1 MQIISA
7 FFNEFHPLPIAI
19 QQGLEENCN
28 IIQFEKNDNI
38 DIIGKTPEHFLL
50 IKSGVVKSIYRV
62 SSRTIIT
69 GFKGPGDALFH
80 VSSLFNNRVAR
91 EGFKVVNQAEVL
103 VLPYKVIQE
112 IHSKYPE
119 FLIHLLKL
127 VDIKLLDLQR
137 HAQMLSET
145 ADRRIFS
152 CAKYFSHILED
163 IPKQQLCQFLC
174 ISRTTLY
181 LYGKILYPN
190 GNSNKSQR

>member
-7 FFNEFHPLPIAI
+7 FFNQFHSLSISI
-19 QQGLEENCN
+19 QQRIEENCAT
-28 IIQFEKNDNI
+28 IYFERNDNI

-50 IKSGVVKSIYRV
+50 IKSGVVKSIYQV
-62 SSRTIIT
+62 SNRLIIT

-80 VSSLFNNRVAR
+80 VSSLFDDTVAR
-91 EGFKVVNQAEVL
+91 EGFKVVNQVEAI

-112 IHSKYPE
+112 IHSRYPE

-127 VDIKLLDLQR
+127 VDIKLLDLRR

-152 CAKYFSHILED
+152 CAKYFSHILAD

-174 ISRTTLY
+174 ISRTTFY
-181 LYGKILYPN
+181 FYGKILYPN
-190 GNSNKSQR
+190 